1 MIVDRRTWARLVGLA
16 AALSLLATMLLATV
30 APALASAAG
39 NGTTVVRG
47 TQLAAGTCADGGYR
61 MTGSLDG
68 CWWIDTFESK
78 SDPSKSN
85 FVMRGHRALHRL
97 PGLDL
102 RDVPHDVHLHR
113 EDRRPVAD
121 RRGDPWTLPPPR
133 RQHQGGTGGFAGA
146 SGEISFHDV
155 VDVTP
160 PYYPYWGNVHLAT
173 S

>member
-1 MIVDRRTWARLVGLA
+1 MIVHRRTWARLVGLA

-68 CWWIDTFESK
+68 CWWIDTFESN

-85 FVMRGHRALHRL
+85 FVMRGTEHFTGCLGSTCGTFHTTYTFTAKTD
-97 PGLDL
+97 G
-102 RDVPHDVHLHR
+102 
-113 EDRRPVAD
+113 
-121 RRGDPWTLPPPR
+121 PWPTAAEIHGRCHHPIDSTK
-133 RQHQGGTGGFAGA
+133 GTGGFEGA